1 MSTPYNNNQEQEI
14 NYGSPS
20 VYLSS
25 RGSRNYLPSNR
36 TTSKAAVSNSNSSGL
51 GSIFG
56 KTKDT
61 IWGKSVPMMN
71 KDAGGFYDTS
81 FWDASQWQ
89 KFGAKGGIIG
99 DSGQLYNADGSAFDV
114 SSIGGNLKG
123 LGSTTEGG
131 LGGLLSNES
140 LQTAGNIAENVGKVF
155 GMYQAADDIFGSG
168 AKSRKAAEKRLDEG
182 FKQNYA
188 MNQMAMDKFKE
199 DKQERF
205 KELAGRRMQGATTD
219 QHKKALQS
227 YMEGGVQPGSQ
238 PSSEI
243 GRASCRERVSSPV

>member
-14 NYGSPS
+14 NYDSPS
-20 VYLSS
+20 VYLAS

-36 TTSKAAVSNSNSSGL
+36 TASKAAVSNSNSSGL

-56 KTKDT
+56 DFKDT

-89 KFGAKGGIIG
+89 KFGEMKGYVDGG
-99 DSGQLYNADGSAFDV
+99 KLYNADGSAFDV

-131 LGGLLSNES
+131 LGGLLSNDS
-140 LQTAGNIAENVGKVF
+140 LQTAGNIAGNVGKVF

-168 AKSRKAAEKRLDEG
+168 AKSRKAAERRLEEG

-188 MNQMAMDKFKE
+188 MNQMAMDKFRE
-199 DKQERF
+199 DNAHFKKQRADIT
-205 KELAGRRMQGATTD
+205 AGYN
-219 QHKKALQS
+219 S
-227 YMEGGVQPGSQ
+227 
-238 PSSEI
+238 
-243 GRASCRERVSSPV
+243 